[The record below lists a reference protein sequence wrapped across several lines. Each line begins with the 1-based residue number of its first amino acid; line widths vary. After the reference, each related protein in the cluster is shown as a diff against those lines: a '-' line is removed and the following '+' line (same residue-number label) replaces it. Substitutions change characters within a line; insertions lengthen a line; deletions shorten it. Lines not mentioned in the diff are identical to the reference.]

1 IEGFTVTN
9 SGWWGSG
16 INVVSNANKIAYNSI
31 TNNLYGISLW
41 YSSNNNIHN
50 NNVNSNN
57 HDGIYLGYSS
67 NNNIHN
73 NNVNS
78 NNADGIYLE
87 DSSNNNIHNN
97 NVNSN
102 NYYGIVLS
110 HSSNNIYNNNASN
123 NEVGICL
130 WDSSNNSITNNVMN
144 SDGIHIGGSQL
155 QYWNTH
161 TIEGNTVNGKPLYY
175 FKNQIGGK
183 VPEDAGQVILANC
196 TGMRIENLNIS
207 NTYAGVQLGFSSHN
221 IIKNNTVS
229 NNGDGIYLWGSSN
242 NKIYLNNFINNTNNV
257 NSPASTNIWNST
269 SKITYTYNGN
279 QHTNYLGNHWSDYK
293 GSDSDGDGIGDTP
306 YSIDGDEDNYPLV
319 EPWENYIY
327 PTVNNP
333 PNSPISLSQLR
344 SDGTTEI
351 PEGGTTPESTVV
363 FKGTVSDPDGDH
375 VRLEIE
381 LRRVE
386 EPFIGEPT
394 PETISDFVSSG
405 TEVAITRYGL
415 VTGNYKWQARV
426 KDSKGATSE
435 WMKFGVLKKDFSIW
449 AEKGLS
455 VSIEPDAP
463 EGRYINKPINLTLTV
478 TNPTDRTGININVYN
493 VTLTLVEPDEID
505 FDKNFAVIGDISPGE
520 SKTAYFN
527 GTMIKSGDN
536 VEIIASAEGDADLGR
551 IRGDGKKHVTIHD
564 PEAPK
569 PNWSF
574 AVIADPH
581 IGYRIPDYD
590 GEGWDDGKSEKEIRK
605 LNDRSAQ
612 MLRNV
617 VETIIK
623 EKENFNITF
632 VVVLGDIA
640 DTAEKSEFLK
650 AREILN
656 KLNDP
661 NGDGDISDGIPYIP
675 VIGDHDQWP
684 YNQTEGVNP
693 DDRKKSVKDSAS
705 YAKGDEWF
713 NEIFWSKSNSRNLDL
728 LENLFGF
735 RPKMAEPH
743 EIRGI
748 LPWKTFTAHL
758 QNRNFSYGVINF
770 VCLDFNPRAKEPGS
784 LTGNIATH
792 YQQTKDYLEHYLRNH
807 QNQTTI
813 IFSHHPL
820 ETFGGFLRPHTDDLR
835 RIICEN
841 ECDGKTYNFG
851 GHVHYSYNVS
861 GIYDVI
867 ATQAVNDMVPDKRL
881 HPIGGEREQ
890 HASVIR
896 IVQVVSG
903 KPDYNVLLKL
913 YNEPTTWSWEENAL
927 STTPVIISHSY
938 PEPNKET
945 IFTAEYTPY
954 YGFNTTFNWDFGDG
968 NRASG
973 FYVTHN
979 YSQEGE
985 YNVTLTINVTNL
997 ITNETRNNTIISS
1010 VYVHNKHAISSL
1022 PSDLNITSLIT
1033 GEDLTQVPKN
1043 VYVPALISKN
1053 ATKNIPIADV
1063 GVHFEEAEE
1072 DINLL
1077 ALVADT
1083 NISERKSILYMP
1095 SWPDEIEESKVLYIP
1110 STGKGAVYICKNA
1123 TNLSEV
1129 SLENADLVI
1138 NVGETIE
1145 GITVA
1150 TTFYN
1155 DTEYYAVF
1163 NIPGTGGGE
1172 ALSQHPFASFTY
1184 TPENA
1189 TVDETITFNASSSYD
1204 PDGTIVSYEWDFGDG
1219 NITNTTHEILN
1230 HSYSEAG
1237 SYEVT
1242 LTVTDN
1248 DGATDS
1254 TTKEITVQSAPD
1266 TTPPIIIFV
1275 PPTPANNSAVN
1286 MGWVFIN
1293 VTINENGTAILNWN
1307 GTNETMLGSGMNF
1320 YKNVTDLSDGTYF
1333 YKVYANDTANNW
1345 NVSETRVVTMD
1356 TIPPLSITNLT
1367 NITAQTWINW
1377 TWTNP
1382 PDADFN
1388 YTMVYLNG
1396 AWQSNTS
1403 HPFYNATNLTPD
1415 TFYKIGTHTVDEA
1428 GNINRSWI
1436 NQTTKTAPYPA
1447 PNITSFA
1454 PLSPVHDYEGA
1465 TRTFNITIN
1474 QIVNVSW
1481 QINGTEVFNQTEV
1494 TESAYTNTSA
1504 AVGTWNISAIATNA
1518 NGTDIQTWIWNVE
1531 PPSPCFIATAAYGT
1545 PLHKDIDVLRDFRD
1559 EYLMRNPVGT
1569 EIVKIYYT
1577 ASPPI
1582 ADVIRENEG
1591 LRTIVREGLVK
1602 PLVYITRWFVK

>member
-1 IEGFTVTN
+1 
-9 SGWWGSG
+9 
-16 INVVSNANKIAYNSI
+16 
-31 TNNLYGISLW
+31 
-41 YSSNNNIHN
+41 
-50 NNVNSNN
+50 
-57 HDGIYLGYSS
+57 
-67 NNNIHN
+67 
-73 NNVNS
+73 
-78 NNADGIYLE
+78 
-87 DSSNNNIHNN
+87 
-97 NVNSN
+97 
-102 NYYGIVLS
+102 
-110 HSSNNIYNNNASN
+110 
-123 NEVGICL
+123 
-130 WDSSNNSITNNVMN
+130 
-144 SDGIHIGGSQL
+144 
-155 QYWNTH
+155 
-161 TIEGNTVNGKPLYY
+161 
-175 FKNQIGGK
+175 
-183 VPEDAGQVILANC
+183 
-196 TGMRIENLNIS
+196 
-207 NTYAGVQLGFSSHN
+207 
-221 IIKNNTVS
+221 
-229 NNGDGIYLWGSSN
+229 
-242 NKIYLNNFINNTNNV
+242 
-257 NSPASTNIWNST
+257 
-269 SKITYTYNGN
+269 
-279 QHTNYLGNHWSDYK
+279 
-293 GSDSDGDGIGDTP
+293 
-306 YSIDGDEDNYPLV
+306 V

-426 KDSKGATSE
+426 KDSNGATSE

-536 VEIIASAEGDADLGR
+536 VEIIVSAEGDADLGR
-551 IRGDGKKHVTIHD
+551 IRGDSKKHVTIHD

-574 AVIADPH
+574 AVITDLH
-581 IGYRIPDYD
+581 IGYGRGLALKDSDNDDYAVEIDYD
-590 GEGWDDGKSEKEIRK
+590 GNGFSDSGPGEDYEITER
-605 LNDRSAQ
+605 LENAV
-612 MLRNV
+612 N
-617 VETIIK
+617 TIIA
-623 EKENFNITF
+623 EKDHRNIKF
-632 VVVLGDIA
+632 VVVLGDIS

-650 AREILN
+650 GREILN
-656 KLNDP
+656 KLNEH
-661 NGDGDISDGIPYIP
+661 GIPYIP
-675 VIGDHDQWP
+675 LIGNHDTWPYVQDIGPHHWWHDENTREAIGDRKH
-684 YNQTEGVNP
+684 YANASIAMYAYG
-693 DDRKKSVKDSAS
+693 DRFFK
-705 YAKGDEWF
+705 
-713 NEIFWSKSNSRNLDL
+713 EIFWESNRNNTDLIEELFGSSWKRDERTMEIEDYMYTFKIMDAKGNKFHDKDHKYCTSSRLTFYLQNYGFVYDNITFIALDL
-728 LENLFGF
+728 AP
-735 RPKMAEPH
+735 R
-743 EIRGI
+743 RGVDHNPFNGEA
-748 LPWKTFTAHL
+748 LPGAKKGAFATDHPQT
-758 QNRNFSYGVINF
+758 
-770 VCLDFNPRAKEPGS
+770 LDFARRYFKEHPNDKVVLFS
-784 LTGNIATH
+784 HYPTKRGNIDN
-792 YQQTKDYLEHYLRNH
+792 YISE
-807 QNQTTI
+807 
-813 IFSHHPL
+813 S
-820 ETFGGFLRPHTDDLR
+820 
-835 RIICEN
+835 
-841 ECDGKTYNFG
+841 GKNLPIAAYWFG
-851 GHVHYSYNVS
+851 GHVHYNKEAKYEQERRKRYVILTEDVAGIPFKLLGTPIPAES
-861 GIYDVI
+861 GRGVRDGRI
-867 ATQAVNDMVPDKRL
+867 
-881 HPIGGEREQ
+881 
-890 HASVIR
+890 IR
-896 IVQVVSG
+896 IVNITDSEINFSLRL
-903 KPDYNVLLKL
+903 KPP
-913 YNEPTTWSWEENAL
+913 EPEIEWSWENAL
-927 STTPVIISHSY
+927 STVPIIISHSY

-1072 DINLL
+1072 DINLS

-1248 DGATDS
+1248 DGVTNS
-1254 TTKEITVQSAPD
+1254 TTKIIMVYPQAAIFDTGAPSNPYPSIAG
-1266 TTPPIIIFV
+1266 TH
-1275 PPTPANNSAVN
+1275 
-1286 MGWVFIN
+1286 
-1293 VTINENGTAILNWN
+1293 NGTITPNQTIIVTKLYTYPCEGTGGHTEYARIWN
-1307 GTNETMLGSGMNF
+1307 KTWEATATWEGYAGDWHNITFDKTVVLLPNETYNYTIRTGSYPQIHHN
-1320 YKNVTDLSDGTYF
+1320 TSL
-1333 YKVYANDTANNW
+1333 
-1345 NVSETRVVTMD
+1345 
-1356 TIPPLSITNLT
+1356 LT
-1367 NITAQTWINW
+1367 PNGWINC
-1377 TWTNP
+1377 
-1382 PDADFN
+1382 
-1388 YTMVYLNG
+1388 
-1396 AWQSNTS
+1396 
-1403 HPFYNATNLTPD
+1403 
-1415 TFYKIGTHTVDEA
+1415 
-1428 GNINRSWI
+1428 
-1436 NQTTKTAPYPA
+1436 TKFT
-1447 PNITSFA
+1447 
-1454 PLSPVHDYEGA
+1454 D
-1465 TRTFNITIN
+1465 
-1474 QIVNVSW
+1474 
-1481 QINGTEVFNQTEV
+1481 
-1494 TESAYTNTSA
+1494 
-1504 AVGTWNISAIATNA
+1504 A
-1518 NGTDIQTWIWNVE
+1518 NGRVYYDWIPAIKLWR
-1531 PPSPCFIATAAYGT
+1531 A
-1545 PLHKDIDVLRDFRD
+1545 
-1559 EYLMRNPVGT
+1559 
-1569 EIVKIYYT
+1569 
-1577 ASPPI
+1577 
-1582 ADVIRENEG
+1582 
-1591 LRTIVREGLVK
+1591 
-1602 PLVYITRWFVK
+1602 